1 MVFTAGASISQ
12 PFDDRDRSAHRL
24 AAHGFSLLELVVA
37 LSLASVLAGIAV
49 LNHHALRPRLDL
61 RDAARQVVMDLKVAR
76 LRAAAE
82 NVNHRI
88 VFTNGGTTYQ
98 PQRKSGTSYTNTAPP
113 VPLPQGIIVAD
124 CTANG
129 NAIGFLPRGNA
140 ATFGT
145 VTIRNRV
152 GEARQI
158 VVDIAGQVRVQ

>member
-1 MVFTAGASISQ
+1 MAFGVRSATAQ
-12 PFDDRDRSAHRL
+12 RFDDRDAAAGRL
-24 AAHGFSLLELVVA
+24 AGHGFSLLELVVV
-37 LSLASVLAGIAV
+37 LSVASVLAGIGV
-49 LNHHALRPRLDL
+49 LSHHALRPRLDL

-88 VFTNGGTTYQ
+88 VFTDGGGTYQ
-98 PQRKSGTSYTNTAPP
+98 PQRKSGSSYTNTAPP
-113 VPLPQGIIVAD
+113 VALPQGIVVAD

-129 NAIGFLPRGNA
+129 NAIGFKPRGNA

-145 VTIRNRV
+145 VTIRNRL

>member
-1 MVFTAGASISQ
+1 M
-12 PFDDRDRSAHRL
+12 
-24 AAHGFSLLELVVA
+24 A
-37 LSLASVLAGIAV
+37 LSLASILAGIAA
-49 LNHHALRPRLDL
+49 LSHHALRPRLDL

-88 VFTNGGTTYQ
+88 VFTNGGGTYQ
-98 PQRKSGTSYTNTAPP
+98 PQRKNGSSYTNTAPA
-113 VPLPQGIIVAD
+113 VPLPPDIVVAD

-129 NAIGFLPRGNA
+129 NAIGFRPRGNA

-145 VTIRNRV
+145 VTIRNRF